1 MKDYA
6 KTYFLVAWI
15 VSIVMAVLYGI
26 TIAGLVL
33 TIPLVIAFKKFKA
46 AEKMSDTE
54 LVEHRRSLFG
64 WGIFLSIVCAPTDI
78 VIIALIVC
86 SIVINNYI
94 KDIEEGNAEK
104 TEKSFSDT
112 VVDSSKELWKN
123 TKEAF
128 ATKPSL
134 DKQKEEL
141 AKLDQM
147 KNEGIITEEEY
158 AAKRK
163 KILDIEDK

>member
-26 TIAGLVL
+26 TIVGLIL

-46 AEKMSDTE
+46 AEKMTDSE
-54 LVEHRRSLFG
+54 LVAHRSNLFG
-64 WGIFLSIVCAPTDI
+64 WGIFLSIVCAPTGVVMI
-78 VIIALIVC
+78 VFIVC
-86 SIVINNYI
+86 SILINNYI
-94 KDIEEGNAEK
+94 KDIAEGNTEK
-104 TEKSFSDT
+104 TNKSFSDT
-112 VVDSSKELWKN
+112 VVDSGKELWEN
-123 TKEAF
+123 TKDALSS
-128 ATKPSL
+128 KPSI

-141 AKLDQM
+141 EKLKQM
-147 KNEGIITEEEY
+147 KDEGVITEEEY
-158 AAKRK
+158 NAKRK